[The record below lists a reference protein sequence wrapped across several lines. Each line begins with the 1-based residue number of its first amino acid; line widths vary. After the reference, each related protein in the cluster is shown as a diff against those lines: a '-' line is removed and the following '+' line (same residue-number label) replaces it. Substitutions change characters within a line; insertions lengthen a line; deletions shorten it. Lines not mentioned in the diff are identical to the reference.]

1 MILLASEIEERARL
15 EQLARVNWKLRK
27 IERFPVTSGD
37 FDWVAWE
44 DLIEDAAQ
52 LEASSPASRAT
63 IERIFVKRRAK
74 AKSVKELVIADL

>member
-1 MILLASEIEERARL
+1 MTLLASEIEERARL
-15 EQLARVNWKLRK
+15 EQLARVNWPLRK
-27 IERFPVTSGD
+27 IERFLVTSGD